1 MEKGSEISK
10 FSGRRISYRPQAALP
25 TPPEMGP
32 SSLAFSSD
40 GNDVHLIWD
49 SGRSGDMQV
58 ISTALSQ
65 SGVPVLQFETKWFL
79 RSSEKSRDH
88 LCPAFGKE
96 GKSCDGTGGT
106 HRIPEAELYSRFSLP
121 HVSFKM
127 QEVQV
132 CFQQMC
138 FDPEQAYTTKI
149 TSTRCSSSWCR
160 ARNR

>member
-1 MEKGSEISK
+1 MRYLLCDVHKESKEGFVHKQIIAVIGCMTVTMEKGSEISK

-65 SGVPVLQFETKWFL
+65 SGVPVLQFETDWFS

-88 LCPAFGKE
+88 LCPAFGKK

-106 HRIPEAELYSRFSLP
+106 HRVPDDKLYSRFPS
-121 HVSFKM
+121 HVFL
-127 QEVQV
+127 
-132 CFQQMC
+132 
-138 FDPEQAYTTKI
+138 
-149 TSTRCSSSWCR
+149 
-160 ARNR
+160 